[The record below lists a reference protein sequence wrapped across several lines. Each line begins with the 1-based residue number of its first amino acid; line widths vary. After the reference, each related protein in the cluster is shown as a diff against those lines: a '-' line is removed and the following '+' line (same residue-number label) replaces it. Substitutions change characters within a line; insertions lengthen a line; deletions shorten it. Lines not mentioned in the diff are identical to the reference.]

1 MRPQALRERQL
12 RPSESGWQEMNPL
25 RFQWIFFEHDENQG
39 KGVAMR
45 TGMGH
50 VDTNLTVAYDA
61 DLEYH
66 PF

>member
-1 MRPQALRERQL
+1 
-12 RPSESGWQEMNPL
+12 MNFL
-25 RFQWIFFEHDENQG
+25 RFQWIFFEHEENQG

-50 VDTNLTVAYDA
+50 VDTSLTVAHDA